1 MWMKGAVVR
10 ARTTLNTSAKTFG
23 FVSVIAAFRSRA
35 ETKPLGLGIRWEY
48 SSKNT
53 RFQIDQP
60 K

>member
-1 MWMKGAVVR
+1 MKAAFIRAITTHSTG
-10 ARTTLNTSAKTFG
+10 ARTSG
-23 FVSVIAAFRSRA
+23 FASVIAALRSRPGS
-35 ETKPLGLGIRWEY
+35 KPLGLGIRWEY